1 MSFNFIC
8 DKNDFLNA
16 QKDLICTFTKQ
27 MFDMT
32 KSLVLLLVFL
42 SGTAYAINDPG
53 YLSKIDDALIQQ
65 FQKKSEVE
73 YVVVLKDRMK
83 FNKSLIFKTKEEKG
97 LYVYSNLKSH
107 ALKSQ
112 NAIKQIL
119 DKQQVTYHRY
129 WVVNAIKVK
138 SDITLVYQLASRN
151 DVEKIISNGSYRM
164 LQEPITERSLST
176 PSARNGEPEW
186 GIKAIKADS
195 VWQLGITGQ
204 GVVVAGQDTG
214 YDWTVSPIKS
224 KYRGYT
230 DEDHVDHN
238 YNWFDAVHDKLA
250 LPYPDSIA
258 NPCGYNSLEP
268 CDDNNHG
275 THTMGTM
282 VGQDDESSMG
292 VAPGASWIACR
303 NMDRG
308 WGSLTSYIECFEWFI
323 APLDLQGLNP
333 NPSKA
338 PHVINNSWYCNT
350 DEGCNPTNFFLIG
363 EVINNTRAAG
373 IVVVASAGNDGGL
386 GCGGINAPPAL
397 FESSFSVGATDIETQ
412 IAGFSS
418 KGPVTVDSTFRLKP
432 NVVAPG
438 VNVRSV
444 VRGGALVNSSGTSMS
459 GPHVAGLV
467 ALIISANPLIA
478 GHVDIIEDII
488 ESTCTPL
495 TIEIDCF
502 EFPGDLSPNAIY
514 GYGLVNALK
523 AVERAKAYTPVSVA
537 DVTSSIRVIPNPVQS
552 LITFTVEKGDG
563 TINAIEI
570 YSTNG
575 VQILNSTSDSNQ
587 ILSTLDVEFLSPG
600 IYIYRIWVNNS
611 PVMGKFVKI

>member
-1 MSFNFIC
+1 MRFNFIC
-8 DKNDFLNA
+8 DKNDYLNA
-16 QKDLICTFTKQ
+16 QKDLFCTFTKQ

-65 FQKKSEVE
+65 FQNNTEVE

-97 LYVYSNLKSH
+97 LFVYSNLKSH

-119 DKQQVTYHRY
+119 DKQQVTYHSY

-151 DVEKIISNGSYRM
+151 DVEKIISNASYRM
-164 LQEPITERSLST
+164 LQEPITVRSLST
-176 PSARNGEPEW
+176 PSVRNGEPEW

-195 VWQLGITGQ
+195 VWQLGINGQ

-214 YDWTVSPIKS
+214 YDWKVSPIKS

-238 YNWFDAVHDKLA
+238 YNWFDAVHNKLA

-282 VGQDDESSMG
+282 VGEDDESSMG

-338 PHVINNSWYCNT
+338 PHVINNSWYCNA
-350 DEGCNPTNFFLIG
+350 DEGCNPTNFDLIG

-467 ALIISANPLIA
+467 ALIISANPLLA
-478 GHVDIIEDII
+478 GQVDIIEDII

-495 TIEIDCF
+495 TIEIDCYD
-502 EFPGDLSPNAIY
+502 FPGNISPNPIY

-523 AVERAKAYTPVSVA
+523 AVERAKAYTPVKVE
-537 DVTSSIRVIPNPVQS
+537 DVTSSIRAIPNPVQS
-552 LITFTVEKGDG
+552 LITFSVEKGDG
-563 TINAIEI
+563 TINNIEI
-570 YSTNG
+570 FSANG
-575 VQILNSTSDSNQ
+575 VQILNSSFDSNQ
-587 ILSTLDVEFLSPG
+587 ILRTLDVEFLSPG

>member
-8 DKNDFLNA
+8 DKNDYLNA
-16 QKDLICTFTKQ
+16 QMDLFCTFTKQ

-32 KSLVLLLVFL
+32 KSLMLLLVFL
-42 SGTAYAINDPG
+42 SSVTYAVSDPG
-53 YLSKIDDALIQQ
+53 YLSKIDDVLIQQ
-65 FQKKSEVE
+65 FQNNNEVE
-73 YVVVLKDRMK
+73 YVVLLKDRMI
-83 FNKSLIFKTKEEKG
+83 FNKSLIFKTKDEKG
-97 LYVYSNLKSH
+97 LYVYNNLKSH

-119 DKQQVTYHRY
+119 DERHITYHSY

-138 SDITLVYQLASRN
+138 SNITLVHLLASRN
-151 DVEKIISNGSYRM
+151 DVEKIISNESYRM
-164 LQEPITERSLST
+164 LQEPILERSIST
-176 PSARNGEPEW
+176 PSVRNGEPEW

-195 VWQLGITGQ
+195 VWLLGVTGQ

-224 KYRGYT
+224 KYRGYI
-230 DEDHVDHN
+230 DEEHVDHN
-238 YNWFDAVHDKLA
+238 YNWFDAVHGKISLA
-250 LPYPDSIA
+250 YPDSIA
-258 NPCGYNSLEP
+258 NPCGYNSMEP

-282 VGQDDESSMG
+282 VGQDDESSTG

-338 PHVINNSWYCNT
+338 PHVINNSWYCNA
-350 DEGCNPTNFFLIG
+350 DEGCNPTNFALVG
-363 EVINNTRAAG
+363 EIINNTKAAG

-418 KGPVTVDSTFRLKP
+418 KGPVTVDSSFRLKP

-438 VNVRSV
+438 VNIISV

-478 GHVDIIEDII
+478 GQVEIIEDII

-495 TIEIDCF
+495 TIEIDCYD
-502 EFPGDLSPNAIY
+502 FPGDVSPNPIY

-523 AVERAKAYTPVSVA
+523 AVERAKAYTPVSVEE
-537 DVTSSIRVIPNPVQS
+537 VTSSIRVIPNPVQN
-552 LITFTVEKGDG
+552 LITFSVEKGDG
-563 TINAIEI
+563 TINAVEI
-570 YSTNG
+570 YSANG
-575 VQILNSTSDSNQ
+575 IQILNSTSDSNQ
-587 ILSTLDVEFLSPG
+587 ILRNLDVEFLSPG